1 MKKNNKKEKRDEF
14 RKNKDTG
21 HPSYI
26 YEKVGSKYVFIGL
39 THSPITHKTKNIKL
53 DKNPNPQDNKDA
65 YFRPKP
71 KEAPAKRFKKKE
83 SGWKLSQSDKKKADK
98 IVNDSKKG
106 QKK

>member
-39 THSPITHKTKNIKL
+39 THSPITHKTKI
-53 DKNPNPQDNKDA
+53 
-65 YFRPKP
+65 
-71 KEAPAKRFKKKE
+71 
-83 SGWKLSQSDKKKADK
+83 LS
-98 IVNDSKKG
+98 
-106 QKK
+106 